1 MTDAVSVAEY
11 GLPGVKK
18 WLALSATMLGLGVY
32 MLTMTLSGAA
42 LPRMQGT
49 FSAAPDQ
56 MAWLL
61 TSFVIGTTIM
71 TACSGWIAV
80 RFGRT
85 RFYCIATAGFTLASV
100 LCGLS
105 TSLEEAIL
113 FRTLQGVFGAPLLP
127 LGQAIAADSFP
138 PRKQGMAVALWS
150 MGGVC
155 GTIFG
160 PYFGGMLIEEHGW
173 PWVFFVNV
181 PLGVLAFLA
190 TAAFVPETKRDETRH
205 FSWPGFALAAT
216 GIAAFQLALN
226 RGQRLDWFDSPEIVI
241 EAAVGVFA
249 IYLFG
254 LHLTHSRRP
263 FFDPTIFRDRNYV
276 FGLAMVFIHGAIIY
290 LQMFLMP
297 ILLQD
302 LAGYGIQDVGRILA
316 WRAVGIFSGM
326 LVVSQVSD
334 RIDPRIVFG
343 GGFLCVISSAWSMSL
358 WTMDVRAFDA
368 GLWILMNGMG
378 SAVTYVPISLMGFS
392 TLPKERRNEGMAL
405 FYLAQTL
412 GTATGTALIFNVLTR
427 SMRVNHDSMSELLS
441 PYNEMFQ
448 HGIASKVWS
457 LAHRG
462 GLAAVDA
469 EISRQASMIA
479 YNNSFYFIAL
489 TALLLVPL
497 TAFMRLPSRK

>member
-1 MTDAVSVAEY
+1 MSDAVAAVES
-11 GLPGVKK
+11 GLPGAKK
-18 WLALSATMLGLGVY
+18 WLALLATMLGLSVY

-71 TACSGWIAV
+71 TACSGWVAV

-85 RFYCIATAGFTLASV
+85 RFYCVATAGFTATSV

-105 TSLEEAIL
+105 TTLEEAIL

-138 PRKQGMAVALWS
+138 PRKQGMAVAFWS
-150 MGGVC
+150 MGGVF
-155 GTIFG
+155 GTVLG

-181 PLGVLAFLA
+181 PLGLLAFAA
-190 TAAFVPETKRDETRH
+190 TAAFVPEIKRDKTRH
-205 FSWPGFALAAT
+205 FAWLGFVPGAV
-216 GIAAFQLALN
+216 GIAAFQLMLN

-241 EAAVGVFA
+241 EAGLGALAF
-249 IYLFG
+249 YLFG
-254 LHLTHSRRP
+254 LHLAMSRRP
-263 FFDPTIFRDRNYV
+263 FFDIAIFRDRNYV
-276 FGLAMVFIHGAIIY
+276 FGLFMVFVHGAIIY

-302 LAGYGIQDVGRILA
+302 LAGYGIQDVGRLLA
-316 WRAVGIFSGM
+316 WRAVGIFAGM
-326 LVVSQVSD
+326 LVVSQISD
-334 RIDPRIVFG
+334 RMDPRIVFA
-343 GGFLCVISSAWSMSL
+343 GGFVCVISSAWAMSE

-368 GLWILMNGMG
+368 GLWIMMNGMG
-378 SAVTYVPISLMGFS
+378 SAVTYVPLSLMSFS
-392 TLPKERRNEGMAL
+392 TLPKRHLNEGMAL
-405 FYLAQTL
+405 FYLGQTL
-412 GTATGTALIFNVLTR
+412 GTATGTAVIFNVLTR
-427 SMRVNHDSMSELLS
+427 SMRVNHDAMSELLT
-441 PYNEMFQ
+441 PYNELFQ
-448 HGIASKVWS
+448 HGAVSKIWN
-457 LAHRG
+457 LAHQG

-469 EISRQASMIA
+469 EIARQAAMIA

-489 TALLLVPL
+489 TALFLVPL
-497 TAFMRLPSRK
+497 AAFVKLPKRQ